1 MFDSLAIA
9 RKLTDAGIERA
20 QADAIADG
28 IRSAA
33 EHGEHVTPEHLD
45 ARVAEVNARIA
56 DVLTAV
62 SAVETRLTWRMLGI
76 AGLVI
81 AAQRLLG

>member
-1 MFDSLAIA
+1 MFDSPAIA
-9 RKLTDAGIERA
+9 GKLTDAGIERA
-20 QADAIADG
+20 QADG
-28 IRSAA
+28 IRSA
-33 EHGEHVTPEHLD
+33 GEHFTPDHLD
-45 ARVAEVNARIA
+45 VRVADVNARIA

-62 SAVETRLTWRMLGI
+62 SAAETRLTWRMLGI

>member
-9 RKLTDAGIERA
+9 RKPTDAGIDRA
-20 QADAIADG
+20 QADAI
-28 IRSAA
+28 RSAA
-33 EHGEHVTPEHLD
+33 EHVTPEHLD
-45 ARVAEVNARIA
+45 ARIAEVNARIA

>member
-1 MFDSLAIA
+1 MLDSPAIA
-9 RKLTDAGIERA
+9 GKLTDAGIERA

-28 IRSAA
+28 IRSA
-33 EHGEHVTPEHLD
+33 GEHVTPVHLD
-45 ARVAEVNARIA
+45 ARVADVNARIA

-62 SAVETRLTWRMLGI
+62 SAAETRLTWRMLGI

>member
-1 MFDSLAIA
+1 MFESLAIA
-9 RKLTDAGIERA
+9 RKLTDAGIDRA

-28 IRSAA
+28 IRSA
-33 EHGEHVTPEHLD
+33 GEHVTPEHLD
-45 ARVAEVNARIA
+45 ARIAEVNARIA

>member
-1 MFDSLAIA
+1 MFDPLTIA
-9 RKLTDAGIERA
+9 RELTAAGIDRS

-28 IRSAA
+28 IRRAA
-33 EHGEHVTPEHLD
+33 EHGEHVTPDPL
-45 ARVAEVNARIA
+45 NARIA

-62 SAVETRLTWRMLGI
+62 SAAETRMTWRMPAV

-81 AAQRLLG
+81 AAPRFLLQ